1 MHCTGGVRR
10 GVRMAISKDLEIS
23 SLKPVEG
30 VKVKRYAIQ
39 SKHGGG
45 LKIEIRESGLKRF
58 VYRFKIGGSE
68 GELLLGSYPALTLAK
83 AREEHGKAVL
93 LVKRGIDPTKF
104 AAQEKAKNETAL
116 TMDELLGRWLE
127 AQHVAQ
133 AVKPKTLQ
141 CHQERWNRHLK
152 KSLGNIRLI
161 DLTRAHLAQALEITR
176 RATKDETRKGLGT
189 LNQMLDYAVVH
200 CLIEA
205 NPARL
210 LRPKDFGASAGSP
223 RERWLTVPELRRLWK
238 AIDEDLGS
246 GGSLA
251 AGGRG
256 VSRHATISLPAANAI
271 KLLILT
277 GCRRGEVA
285 NMRFS
290 HIRDDIWTIPDT
302 KNGKPHSVFLSRQ
315 AKALIDEQA
324 LYVNGDF
331 VFESDRPKSD
341 VIEPILVDS
350 ITRALRR
357 LISRSLSDM
366 EPFTV
371 HDLRRSAATNW
382 AERLDAEER
391 VIELCLNHLPLN
403 KLVRTYH
410 RSRHDDKKKMLWQ
423 RWGELVELE
432 IANEPQKNNNHGN
445 VIEFIKKVK

>member
-1 MHCTGGVRR
+1 
-10 GVRMAISKDLEIS
+10 MAR
-23 SLKPVEG
+23 KPVTQDREIPSLSLQG
-30 VKVKRYAIQ
+30 EASITRYAVK
-39 SKHGGG
+39 SPHGGG
-45 LKIEIRESGLKRF
+45 LAIEVRAGKSRRF
-58 VYRFKIGGSE
+58 VYRYRIAGTQATVI
-68 GELLLGSYPALTLAK
+68 LGNYPALSLAR
-83 AREEHGKAVL
+83 ARIEHAELVA
-93 LVKRGIDPTKF
+93 LVKKGIDPRKHV
-104 AAQEKAKNETAL
+104 ASEKVKNETAL
-116 TMDELLGRWLE
+116 TMDELLERWLE
-127 AQHVAQ
+127 AQRIAQ
-133 AVKPKTLQ
+133 TVKPRTLQ

-152 KSLGNIRLI
+152 KTLGNIRLI

-210 LRPKDFGASAGSP
+210 LRPKDFGASASSP
-223 RERWLTVPELRRLWK
+223 RERWLTIPELRRLWK
-238 AIDEDLGS
+238 AIDDDLGG

-251 AGGRG
+251 EGGRG

-290 HIRDDIWTIPDT
+290 QIKDDIWTIPET
-302 KNGKPHSVFLSRQ
+302 KNGKSHTVFLSPQ
-315 AKALIDEQA
+315 AIKVIETQA
-324 LYVNGDF
+324 RYVNSDI
-331 VFESDRPKSD
+331 VFESDRATTAE
-341 VIEPILVDS
+341 VEPILVDS

-357 LISRSLSDM
+357 LIARSLPDM

-382 AERLDAEER
+382 AERLDTEER
-391 VIELCLNHLPLN
+391 IIELCLNHTPIN

-410 RSRHDDKKKMLWQ
+410 RSKHTDKTRLVWIN
-423 RWGELVELE
+423 WGRL
-432 IANEPQKNNNHGN
+432 IANEVMIEPGDNASSSN
-445 VIEFIKKVK
+445 VIKARFGRR

>member
-1 MHCTGGVRR
+1 
-10 GVRMAISKDLEIS
+10 MAISKDLEVS

-30 VKVKRYAIQ
+30 VRVKRYAIQ

-58 VYRFKIGGSE
+58 VYRFKIAGSE

-83 AREEHGKAVL
+83 AREEHGKAVQ
-93 LVKRGIDPTKF
+93 LVKRGVDPTKF

-116 TMDELLGRWLE
+116 TIDELLGRWLE
-127 AQHVAQ
+127 AQRIAQ
-133 AVKPKTLQ
+133 AVKPRTLQ

-152 KSLGNIRLI
+152 KTLGNIRLI

-223 RERWLTVPELRRLWK
+223 RERWLTVPELRLLWK

-246 GGSLA
+246 AGGLA
-251 AGGRG
+251 DGGRG
-256 VSRHATISLPAANAI
+256 ISRHATISLPAANAI

-290 HIRDDIWTIPDT
+290 HIKDDVWTIPDT
-302 KNGKPHSVFLSRQ
+302 KNGKAHSVFLSQQ
-315 AKALIDEQA
+315 AAKLIAEQA
-324 LYVNGDF
+324 QYVNGDF
-331 VFESDRPKSD
+331 VFESDRPKGD

-357 LISRSLSDM
+357 FITRALPDM
-366 EPFTV
+366 EPFTI

-391 VIELCLNHLPLN
+391 VIELCLNHIPLN

-423 RWGELVELE
+423 RWGELVALE
-432 IANEPQKNNNHGN
+432 IANEPQDNINCGN
-445 VIEFIKKVK
+445 VIEFIKKIK

>member
-1 MHCTGGVRR
+1 
-10 GVRMAISKDLEIS
+10 MAR
-23 SLKPVEG
+23 KPVTQDREIPSLILQG
-30 VKVKRYAIQ
+30 EASITRYAVK
-39 SKHGGG
+39 SPHGGG
-45 LKIEIRESGLKRF
+45 LAIEVRAGKSKRF
-58 VYRFKIGGSE
+58 VYRYRIAGTQATVV
-68 GELLLGSYPALTLAK
+68 LGNYPALSLAR
-83 AREEHGKAVL
+83 ARLEHAEL
-93 LVKRGIDPTKF
+93 AALVKKGIDPRKHV
-104 AAQEKAKNETAL
+104 ASEKAKNETAL
-116 TMDELLGRWLE
+116 TMDELLGRWLD
-127 AQHVAQ
+127 AQRIAQ
-133 AVKPKTLQ
+133 VVKPKTLQ
-141 CHQERWNRHLK
+141 CHQDRWNRHLK
-152 KSLGNIRLI
+152 KTLGNIRLI

-290 HIRDDIWTIPDT
+290 HIRDDMWTIPDT
-302 KNGKPHSVFLSRQ
+302 KNGRPHSVFLSRQ

-331 VFESDRPKSD
+331 VFESDRPNSD

-357 LISRSLSDM
+357 FISRSLSDM

-423 RWGELVELE
+423 RWGELIELE
-432 IANEPQKNNNHGN
+432 VANEPQKTNLHGN
-445 VIEFIKKVK
+445 VVEFVRKAK

>member
-1 MHCTGGVRR
+1 
-10 GVRMAISKDLEIS
+10 
-23 SLKPVEG
+23 
-30 VKVKRYAIQ
+30 
-39 SKHGGG
+39 
-45 LKIEIRESGLKRF
+45 
-58 VYRFKIGGSE
+58 
-68 GELLLGSYPALTLAK
+68 
-83 AREEHGKAVL
+83 
-93 LVKRGIDPTKF
+93 
-104 AAQEKAKNETAL
+104 
-116 TMDELLGRWLE
+116 MDELLGRWLE

-238 AIDEDLGS
+238 AMDEDLGS

-432 IANEPQKNNNHGN
+432 VANEPQKNSSYGN

>member
-1 MHCTGGVRR
+1 
-10 GVRMAISKDLEIS
+10 MAISKDLEIS

-45 LKIEIRESGLKRF
+45 LKIEIRASGLKRF

-83 AREEHGKAVL
+83 AREEHGKAVQ

-116 TMDELLGRWLE
+116 TMDELLGRWLD
-127 AQHVAQ
+127 AQRVAQ
-133 AVKPKTLQ
+133 VVKPKTLQ
-141 CHQERWNRHLK
+141 CHQDRWNRHLK
-152 KSLGNIRLI
+152 KTLGNIRLI

-290 HIRDDIWTIPDT
+290 QIKDDIWTIPET
-302 KNGKPHSVFLSRQ
+302 KNGRAHTVFISPQ
-315 AKALIDEQA
+315 AKSVIEEQA
-324 LYVNGDF
+324 QYANGDF
-331 VFESDRPKSD
+331 VFESDRPKTD
-341 VIEPILVDS
+341 EIEPILVDS

-357 LISRSLSDM
+357 FISRSLSDM

-410 RSRHDDKKKMLWQ
+410 RSQHDDKKKMLWQ

-432 IANEPQKNNNHGN
+432 VANDPQKTNIHSN
-445 VIEFIKKVK
+445 VIEFVRKLK

>member
-1 MHCTGGVRR
+1 
-10 GVRMAISKDLEIS
+10 MAISKDLEIS

-152 KSLGNIRLI
+152 KTLGNIRLI

-290 HIRDDIWTIPDT
+290 HIRDDVWTIPDT

-331 VFESDRPKSD
+331 IFESDRPKSD

-357 LISRSLSDM
+357 FISRSLSDM

-432 IANEPQKNNNHGN
+432 VANEPQKNSSYGN

>member
-1 MHCTGGVRR
+1 
-10 GVRMAISKDLEIS
+10 MAISKDLEIS

-116 TMDELLGRWLE
+116 TMDELLGRWLD
-127 AQHVAQ
+127 AQRIAQ
-133 AVKPKTLQ
+133 VVKPQTLQ
-141 CHQERWNRHLK
+141 CHQDRWNRHLK
-152 KSLGNIRLI
+152 KTLGNIRLI

-350 ITRALRR
+350 ITRSLRR
-357 LISRSLSDM
+357 FISRSLSDM

-432 IANEPQKNNNHGN
+432 VANEPQKNNNHGN

>member
-1 MHCTGGVRR
+1 
-10 GVRMAISKDLEIS
+10 MAISKDLEIS

-83 AREEHGKAVL
+83 AREEHGKAVQ

-116 TMDELLGRWLE
+116 TMDELLGRWLD
-127 AQHVAQ
+127 AQRVAEV
-133 AVKPKTLQ
+133 VKPKTLQ
-141 CHQERWNRHLK
+141 CHQDRWNRHLK
-152 KSLGNIRLI
+152 KTLGNIRLI

-290 HIRDDIWTIPDT
+290 HIRDDMWTIPDT
-302 KNGKPHSVFLSRQ
+302 KNGRPHSVFLSRQ

>member
-1 MHCTGGVRR
+1 
-10 GVRMAISKDLEIS
+10 MAISKDLEIS

-116 TMDELLGRWLE
+116 TMDELLGRWLD
-127 AQHVAQ
+127 AQRVAEV
-133 AVKPKTLQ
+133 VKPKTLQ

-152 KSLGNIRLI
+152 KTLGNIRLI

-238 AIDEDLGS
+238 GIDEDLGS

-290 HIRDDIWTIPDT
+290 HIRDDMWTIPDT
-302 KNGKPHSVFLSRQ
+302 KNGRPHSVFLSRQ

>member
-1 MHCTGGVRR
+1 
-10 GVRMAISKDLEIS
+10 
-23 SLKPVEG
+23 
-30 VKVKRYAIQ
+30 
-39 SKHGGG
+39 
-45 LKIEIRESGLKRF
+45 
-58 VYRFKIGGSE
+58 
-68 GELLLGSYPALTLAK
+68 
-83 AREEHGKAVL
+83 
-93 LVKRGIDPTKF
+93 
-104 AAQEKAKNETAL
+104 
-116 TMDELLGRWLE
+116 MDELLGRWLE

-341 VIEPILVDS
+341 AIEPILVDS

-357 LISRSLSDM
+357 FISRSLSDM

-432 IANEPQKNNNHGN
+432 VANEPQKISSHGN

>member
-1 MHCTGGVRR
+1 
-10 GVRMAISKDLEIS
+10 MAISKDLEIS

-116 TMDELLGRWLE
+116 TMDELLGRWLD
-127 AQHVAQ
+127 AQRVAQ
-133 AVKPKTLQ
+133 VVKPKTLQ
-141 CHQERWNRHLK
+141 CHQDRWNRHLK
-152 KSLGNIRLI
+152 KTLGNIRLI

-238 AIDEDLGS
+238 AMDEDLGS

-357 LISRSLSDM
+357 FISRSLSDM

-432 IANEPQKNNNHGN
+432 VVNEPQKTNPHGN
-445 VIEFIKKVK
+445 VIEFIRKVK

>member
-1 MHCTGGVRR
+1 
-10 GVRMAISKDLEIS
+10 MAISKDLEIS

-271 KLLILT
+271 KLLLLT

-341 VIEPILVDS
+341 AIEPILVDS

-357 LISRSLSDM
+357 FISRSLSDM

-432 IANEPQKNNNHGN
+432 IANEPQKSNPHGN
-445 VIEFIKKVK
+445 VIEFVRKVK

>member
-116 TMDELLGRWLE
+116 TMDELLGRWLD
-127 AQHVAQ
+127 AQRIAQ
-133 AVKPKTLQ
+133 VVKPQTLQ
-141 CHQERWNRHLK
+141 CHQDRWNRHLK
-152 KSLGNIRLI
+152 KTLGNIRLI

-350 ITRALRR
+350 ITRSLRR
-357 LISRSLSDM
+357 FISRSLSDM

-432 IANEPQKNNNHGN
+432 VANEPQKNNNHGN

>member
-1 MHCTGGVRR
+1 MHCTGGVQR

-116 TMDELLGRWLE
+116 TMDELLGRWLD
-127 AQHVAQ
+127 AQRVAQ
-133 AVKPKTLQ
+133 VVKPKTLQ
-141 CHQERWNRHLK
+141 CHQDRWNRHLK
-152 KSLGNIRLI
+152 KTLGNIRLI
-161 DLTRAHLAQALEITR
+161 ELTRAHLAQALEITR

-238 AIDEDLGS
+238 AMDEDLGS

-290 HIRDDIWTIPDT
+290 HIRDDMWTIPDT
-302 KNGKPHSVFLSRQ
+302 KNGRPHSVFLSRQ

-341 VIEPILVDS
+341 VIESILVDS

-357 LISRSLSDM
+357 FISRSLSDM

-432 IANEPQKNNNHGN
+432 VANEPQKNNNHGN

>member
-1 MHCTGGVRR
+1 
-10 GVRMAISKDLEIS
+10 MAISKDLEIS

-290 HIRDDIWTIPDT
+290 HIRDDVWTIPDT

-324 LYVNGDF
+324 VYVNGDF

-350 ITRALRR
+350 ITRSLRR
-357 LISRSLSDM
+357 FISRSLSDM

-432 IANEPQKNNNHGN
+432 VANEPQKNSSYGN

>member
-1 MHCTGGVRR
+1 
-10 GVRMAISKDLEIS
+10 MAISKDLEVS

-30 VKVKRYAIQ
+30 VRVKRYAIQ

-58 VYRFKIGGSE
+58 VYRFKIAGSE

-127 AQHVAQ
+127 AQRIAQ
-133 AVKPKTLQ
+133 AVKPRTLQ
-141 CHQERWNRHLK
+141 CHQERWNRHFK
-152 KSLGNIRLI
+152 KTLGNIRLI

-223 RERWLTVPELRRLWK
+223 RERWLTVPELRLLWK

-246 GGSLA
+246 AGGLA
-251 AGGRG
+251 DGGRG
-256 VSRHATISLPAANAI
+256 ISRHATISLPAANAI

-290 HIRDDIWTIPDT
+290 HIKDDVWTIPDT
-302 KNGKPHSVFLSRQ
+302 KNGKAHSVFLSQQ
-315 AKALIDEQA
+315 AAKLIAEQA
-324 LYVNGDF
+324 QYVNGDF
-331 VFESDRPKSD
+331 VFESDRPKGD

-357 LISRSLSDM
+357 FITRALPDM
-366 EPFTV
+366 EPFTI

-391 VIELCLNHLPLN
+391 VIELCLNHIPLN

-423 RWGELVELE
+423 RWGELVALE
-432 IANEPQKNNNHGN
+432 IANEPQDNIICGN
-445 VIEFIKKVK
+445 VIEFIKKIK

>member
-1 MHCTGGVRR
+1 
-10 GVRMAISKDLEIS
+10 MAR
-23 SLKPVEG
+23 KPVTQDREIPSLALQG
-30 VKVKRYAIQ
+30 EASITRYAVK
-39 SKHGGG
+39 SPHGGG
-45 LKIEIRESGLKRF
+45 LAIEVRAGKSKRF
-58 VYRFKIGGSE
+58 VYRYRIAGAQAAVI
-68 GELLLGSYPALTLAK
+68 LGNYPALSLAR
-83 AREEHGKAVL
+83 ARSEHAELVS
-93 LVKRGIDPTKF
+93 LVKKGIDPRKHV
-104 AAQEKAKNETAL
+104 ASEKTKNETAL
-116 TMDELLGRWLE
+116 TMDDLLGRWLE
-127 AQHVAQ
+127 AQQVAQ
-133 AVKPKTLQ
+133 SVKPLTLQ
-141 CHQERWNRHLK
+141 RHQERWDRHLK
-152 KSLGNIRLI
+152 KTLGNIRLI

-238 AIDEDLGS
+238 AIDEDMGS
-246 GGSLA
+246 GGGLA
-251 AGGRG
+251 TGGRG

-277 GCRRGEVA
+277 GCRRSEVA
-285 NMRFS
+285 NMRLS
-290 HIRDDIWTIPDT
+290 QIKDDVWTIPET
-302 KNGKPHSVFLSRQ
+302 KNGKSHSVFLSK
-315 AKALIDEQA
+315 KAMSIIAEQSS
-324 LYVNGDF
+324 YVSGDF
-331 VFESDRPKSD
+331 IFESDRPKSGK
-341 VIEPILVDS
+341 IEPILVDS

-357 LISRSLSDM
+357 LIARSLPDM

-410 RSRHDDKKKMLWQ
+410 RSRHDDKKKILWKT
-423 RWGELVELE
+423 WGDLVELE
-432 IANEPQKNNNHGN
+432 IANDPQEHREMGN
-445 VIEFIKKVK
+445 VVELIRRVK

>member
-1 MHCTGGVRR
+1 
-10 GVRMAISKDLEIS
+10 MAR
-23 SLKPVEG
+23 KPVTQDREIPSLILQG
-30 VKVKRYAIQ
+30 EASITRYAVK
-39 SKHGGG
+39 SPHGGG
-45 LKIEIRESGLKRF
+45 LAIEVRAGKSKRF
-58 VYRFKIGGSE
+58 VYRYRIAGTQATVV
-68 GELLLGSYPALTLAK
+68 LGNYPALSLAR
-83 AREEHGKAVL
+83 ARLEHAEL
-93 LVKRGIDPTKF
+93 AALVKKGIDPRKHV
-104 AAQEKAKNETAL
+104 ASEKAKNETAL
-116 TMDELLGRWLE
+116 TMDELLGRWLD
-127 AQHVAQ
+127 AQRVAQ
-133 AVKPKTLQ
+133 VVKPKTLQ
-141 CHQERWNRHLK
+141 CHQDRWNRHLK
-152 KSLGNIRLI
+152 KTLGNIRLI

-256 VSRHATISLPAANAI
+256 VSRHATISIPAANAI

-290 HIRDDIWTIPDT
+290 QIKDDIWTIPET
-302 KNGKPHSVFLSRQ
+302 KNGRAHTVFISPQ
-315 AKALIDEQA
+315 AKSVIEEQA
-324 LYVNGDF
+324 QYANGDL
-331 VFESDRPKSD
+331 VFESDRPRTGE
-341 VIEPILVDS
+341 IEPILVDS

-357 LISRSLSDM
+357 LIARCLPDM
-366 EPFTV
+366 DPFTV

-382 AERLDAEER
+382 AERLDVEER
-391 VIELCLNHLPLN
+391 VIELCLNHTPIN

-410 RSRHDDKKKMLWQ
+410 RSRHTEKTRLVWIN
-423 RWGELVELE
+423 WGRLVADEVMQDPVTE
-432 IANEPQKNNNHGN
+432 AAVNN
-445 VIEFIKKVK
+445 VVKVSFNRK

>member
-1 MHCTGGVRR
+1 
-10 GVRMAISKDLEIS
+10 MAISKDLEIS

-116 TMDELLGRWLE
+116 TMDELLGRWLD
-127 AQHVAQ
+127 AQRVAQ
-133 AVKPKTLQ
+133 VVKPKTLQ
-141 CHQERWNRHLK
+141 CHQDRWNRHLK
-152 KSLGNIRLI
+152 KTLGNIRLI

-290 HIRDDIWTIPDT
+290 HIRDDVWTIPDT

-357 LISRSLSDM
+357 FISRSLSDM

-432 IANEPQKNNNHGN
+432 VANEPQKNSSYGN

>member
-1 MHCTGGVRR
+1 
-10 GVRMAISKDLEIS
+10 MAISKDLEVS

-30 VKVKRYAIQ
+30 VRVKRYAIQ

-58 VYRFKIGGSE
+58 VYRFKIAGSE

-83 AREEHGKAVL
+83 AREEHGKAVQ
-93 LVKRGIDPTKF
+93 LVKRGVDPTKF

-116 TMDELLGRWLE
+116 TMDELLERWLE
-127 AQHVAQ
+127 AQRIAQ
-133 AVKPKTLQ
+133 AVKPRTLQ

-152 KSLGNIRLI
+152 KTLGNIRLI

-223 RERWLTVPELRRLWK
+223 RERWLTVPELRLLWK

-246 GGSLA
+246 AGGLA
-251 AGGRG
+251 DGGRG
-256 VSRHATISLPAANAI
+256 ISRHATISLPAANAI

-290 HIRDDIWTIPDT
+290 HIKDDVWTIPDT
-302 KNGKPHSVFLSRQ
+302 KNGKAHSVFLSQQ
-315 AKALIDEQA
+315 AAKLIAEQA
-324 LYVNGDF
+324 QYVNGDF
-331 VFESDRPKSD
+331 VFESDRPKGD

-357 LISRSLSDM
+357 FITRALPDM
-366 EPFTV
+366 EPFTI

-391 VIELCLNHLPLN
+391 VIELCLNHIPLN

-423 RWGELVELE
+423 RWGELVALE
-432 IANEPQKNNNHGN
+432 IANEPQDNINCGN
-445 VIEFIKKVK
+445 VIEFIKKIK

>member
-1 MHCTGGVRR
+1 
-10 GVRMAISKDLEIS
+10 MAVSKDLEIA

-30 VKVKRYAIQ
+30 VKVKRYAVQ

-45 LKIEIRESGLKRF
+45 LKIEIRENGLKRF
-58 VYRFKIGGSE
+58 VYRFKIAGSE

-83 AREEHGKAVL
+83 AREVHGQAVS
-93 LVKRGIDPTKF
+93 LVKRGIDPKKF
-104 AAQEKAKNETAL
+104 ATQEKIKNESAL
-116 TMDELLGRWLE
+116 TMDELLERWLE
-127 AQHVAQ
+127 AQRVAQ
-133 AVKPKTLQ
+133 TVKPLTLQ
-141 CHQERWNRHLK
+141 RHLERWDRHLK
-152 KSLGNIRLI
+152 KSLGNIRLL

-246 GGSLA
+246 GGGLA
-251 AGGRG
+251 EGGRG
-256 VSRHATISLPAANAI
+256 ISRHATISLPAANAI

-277 GCRRGEVA
+277 GCRRSEVA
-285 NMRFS
+285 NMRYS
-290 HIRDDIWTIPDT
+290 HIRDNIWTIPET
-302 KNGKPHSVFLSRQ
+302 KNGKSHTVFLSPQ
-315 AKALIDEQA
+315 AISVIEEQVQ
-324 LYVNGDF
+324 YMNGDF
-331 VFESDRPKSD
+331 VFESDRAKTAE
-341 VIEPILVDS
+341 IEPILVDS

-357 LISRSLSDM
+357 LIARSLSDM

-391 VIELCLNHLPLN
+391 IIELCLNHMPMN

-410 RSRHDDKKKMLWQ
+410 RSKHTEKTRLIWIK
-423 RWGELVELE
+423 WGRL
-432 IANEPQKNNNHGN
+432 IADEVMSEYLYETSQSN
-445 VIEFIKKVK
+445 VVQAKFGGR

>member
-1 MHCTGGVRR
+1 
-10 GVRMAISKDLEIS
+10 MAISKDLEVS

-30 VKVKRYAIQ
+30 VRVKRYAIQ

-58 VYRFKIGGSE
+58 VYRFKIAGSE

-83 AREEHGKAVL
+83 AREEHGKAVQ
-93 LVKRGIDPTKF
+93 LVKRGVDPTKF

-116 TMDELLGRWLE
+116 TMDELLERWLE
-127 AQHVAQ
+127 AQRIAQ
-133 AVKPKTLQ
+133 AVKPRTLQ

-152 KSLGNIRLI
+152 KTLGNIRLI

-223 RERWLTVPELRRLWK
+223 RERWLTVPELRLLWK

-246 GGSLA
+246 AGGLA
-251 AGGRG
+251 DGGRG
-256 VSRHATISLPAANAI
+256 ISRHATISLPAANAI

-290 HIRDDIWTIPDT
+290 HIKDDVWTIPDT
-302 KNGKPHSVFLSRQ
+302 KNGKAHSVFLSQQ
-315 AKALIDEQA
+315 AAKLIAEQA
-324 LYVNGDF
+324 QYVNGDF
-331 VFESDRPKSD
+331 VFESDRPKGD

-357 LISRSLSDM
+357 FITRSLPDM
-366 EPFTV
+366 EPFTI

-391 VIELCLNHLPLN
+391 VIELCLNHIPLN

-423 RWGELVELE
+423 RWGELVALE
-432 IANEPQKNNNHGN
+432 IANEPQDNINCGN
-445 VIEFIKKVK
+445 VIEFIKKIK

>member
-1 MHCTGGVRR
+1 MHCAGGVRG

-127 AQHVAQ
+127 AQRIAQ
-133 AVKPKTLQ
+133 AVKPRTLQ

-152 KSLGNIRLI
+152 KTLGNIRLI
-161 DLTRAHLAQALEITR
+161 DLTRAHLAQAIEITR

-223 RERWLTVPELRRLWK
+223 RERWLTVPELRLLWK

-246 GGSLA
+246 AGGLA
-251 AGGRG
+251 DGGRG
-256 VSRHATISLPAANAI
+256 ISRHATISLPAANAI

-290 HIRDDIWTIPDT
+290 HIKDDVWTIPDT
-302 KNGKPHSVFLSRQ
+302 KNGKAHSVFLSQQ
-315 AKALIDEQA
+315 AAKLIAEQA
-324 LYVNGDF
+324 QYVNGDF
-331 VFESDRPKSD
+331 VFESDRPKGD

-357 LISRSLSDM
+357 FITRSLPDM
-366 EPFTV
+366 EPFTI

-391 VIELCLNHLPLN
+391 VIELCLNHIPLN

-423 RWGELVELE
+423 RWGELVALE
-432 IANEPQKNNNHGN
+432 IANEPQDNINCGN
-445 VIEFIKKVK
+445 VIEFIKKIK

>member
-1 MHCTGGVRR
+1 
-10 GVRMAISKDLEIS
+10 MAISKDLEIS

-116 TMDELLGRWLE
+116 TMDELLGRWLD
-127 AQHVAQ
+127 AQRIAQ

-290 HIRDDIWTIPDT
+290 HIRDDVWTIPDT

-324 LYVNGDF
+324 VYVNGDF

-357 LISRSLSDM
+357 FISRSLSDM

-432 IANEPQKNNNHGN
+432 VANEPQKNNSHGN
-445 VIEFIKKVK
+445 VIEFIRKVK

>member
-1 MHCTGGVRR
+1 
-10 GVRMAISKDLEIS
+10 MAISKDLEIS

-116 TMDELLGRWLE
+116 TMDELLGRWLD
-127 AQHVAQ
+127 AQRVAQ
-133 AVKPKTLQ
+133 VVKPKTLQ
-141 CHQERWNRHLK
+141 CHQDRWNRHLK
-152 KSLGNIRLI
+152 KTLGNIRLI

-200 CLIEA
+200 CLLEA

-256 VSRHATISLPAANAI
+256 VSRHATISIPAANAI

-290 HIRDDIWTIPDT
+290 QIKDDIWTIPET
-302 KNGKPHSVFLSRQ
+302 KNGRAHTVFISPQ
-315 AKALIDEQA
+315 AKSVIEEQA
-324 LYVNGDF
+324 QYANGDL
-331 VFESDRPKSD
+331 VFESDRPKTD
-341 VIEPILVDS
+341 EIEPILVDS

-357 LISRSLSDM
+357 FIARCLPDM
-366 EPFTV
+366 DPFTV

-382 AERLDAEER
+382 AERLDVEER
-391 VIELCLNHLPLN
+391 VIELCLNHTPIN
-403 KLVRTYH
+403 KLIRTYH
-410 RSRHDDKKKMLWQ
+410 RSRHTEKTRLVWIN
-423 RWGELVELE
+423 WGRLVADEVMQDPVTE
-432 IANEPQKNNNHGN
+432 VAVNN
-445 VIEFIKKVK
+445 VVKVSFNRK

>member
-1 MHCTGGVRR
+1 
-10 GVRMAISKDLEIS
+10 MAISKDLEIS

-45 LKIEIRESGLKRF
+45 LKIEIRASGLKRF

-116 TMDELLGRWLE
+116 TMDELLGRWLD
-127 AQHVAQ
+127 AQRVAQ
-133 AVKPKTLQ
+133 VVKPKTLQ
-141 CHQERWNRHLK
+141 CHQDRWNRHLK
-152 KSLGNIRLI
+152 KTLGNIRLI

-357 LISRSLSDM
+357 FISRSLSDM

>member
-1 MHCTGGVRR
+1 
-10 GVRMAISKDLEIS
+10 MAISKDLEIS

-290 HIRDDIWTIPDT
+290 HIRDDVWTIPDT

-331 VFESDRPKSD
+331 IFESDRPKSD

-357 LISRSLSDM
+357 FISRSLSDM

-432 IANEPQKNNNHGN
+432 VANEPQKNSSYGN